1 MKWFS
6 HETVCLLVQKIER
19 YAELGMNGHP
29 IMRGNSQIYRI
40 KSLQDNIL
48 KVGKTTLATQMP
60 KALLLAFE
68 PGYHALPGVIAQDI
82 TSWSEMRQVLR
93 ELKKPE
99 VKEMFQSIVV
109 DTVDI
114 SADYCKKYVCSQHG
128 IEDLADA
135 GYGKGYTWFKDEF
148 NDVFRTLSQLGYA
161 VVFLGHDKE
170 IVSEDGKS
178 KIIRSALNNST
189 RTVIA
194 GMSDLYGYA
203 HQKEAGQMSVLTLR
217 CSDGSIEC
225 GGRFKY
231 IDEEIP
237 MNYQS
242 LVDAVRRAIDKEAA
256 EHSNKFVTDER
267 IAPVPKTETLD
278 YDALM
283 AEFQTLAGELMTKS
297 SSNGVKITS
306 IVERYLGKG
315 KKASE
320 ATPDQ
325 VEMLNLI
332 ILEMRDLNK

>member
-1 MKWFS
+1 M
-6 HETVCLLVQKIER
+6 
-19 YAELGMNGHP
+19 
-29 IMRGNSQIYRI
+29 
-40 KSLQDNIL
+40 
-48 KVGKTTLATQMP
+48 
-60 KALLLAFE
+60 
-68 PGYHALPGVIAQDI
+68 
-82 TSWSEMRQVLR
+82 
-93 ELKKPE
+93 
-99 VKEMFQSIVV
+99 
-109 DTVDI
+109 
-114 SADYCKKYVCSQHG
+114 
-128 IEDLADA
+128 
-135 GYGKGYTWFKDEF
+135 
-148 NDVFRTLSQLGYA
+148 SQLGYA

-178 KIIRSALNNST
+178 KIIRSALSNST

-194 GMSDLYGYA
+194 GMADLYGYA

-242 LVDAVRRAIDKEAA
+242 LVEAVRKAIDKEAA
-256 EHSNKFVTDER
+256 EHDNKFVTNER
-267 IAPVPKTETLD
+267 IAPMPKSEILD

-283 AEFQTLAGELMTKS
+283 AEFQDLAGQLMTKS
-297 SSNGVKITS
+297 ASNGVKITS
-306 IVERYLGKG
+306 LVERYLGKG

-320 ATPDQ
+320 ATPEQ

>member
-1 MKWFS
+1 M
-6 HETVCLLVQKIER
+6 
-19 YAELGMNGHP
+19 
-29 IMRGNSQIYRI
+29 MRGNSQNYRI

-68 PGYHALPGVIAQDI
+68 PGYHALPGVMAQDI

-114 SADYCKKYVCSQHG
+114 ASDYCKKYVCNQHE
-128 IEDLADA
+128 IEDLGDA

-178 KIIRSALNNST
+178 KIIRSALSNST

-194 GMSDLYGYA
+194 GMADLYGYA

-242 LVDAVRRAIDKEAA
+242 LVEAVRKAIDKEAA
-256 EHSNKFVTDER
+256 EHDNKFVTNER
-267 IAPVPKTETLD
+267 IAPMPKSEVLD

-283 AEFQTLAGELMTKS
+283 AEFQDLAGQLMTKS
-297 SSNGVKITS
+297 ASNGVKITS
-306 IVERYLGKG
+306 IIEKYLGKG
-315 KKASE
+315 KRIAE
-320 ATPDQ
+320 ATPNQ
-325 VEMLNLI
+325 TEMINLI
-332 ILEMRDLNK
+332 LLEIRELAKE

>member
-1 MKWFS
+1 MAINLTTLKPNVVSRDLSGYITF
-6 HETVCLLVQKIER
+6 L
-19 YAELGMNGHP
+19 YGAP
-29 IMRGNSQIYRI
+29 
-40 KSLQDNIL
+40 

-68 PGYHALPGVIAQDI
+68 PGYHALPGVMAQDI

-99 VKEMFQSIVV
+99 VKEMFQSVVV
-109 DTVDI
+109 DTIDI
-114 SADYCKKYVCSQHG
+114 AADACKKYVCNQHG
-128 IEDLADA
+128 IEDLGDA

-178 KIIRSALNNST
+178 KIIRSALSNST
-189 RTVIA
+189 RIVIA
-194 GMSDLYGYA
+194 GMADIYGYA

-242 LVDAVRRAIDKEAA
+242 LTDAVHRAIDKEAA
-256 EHSNKFVTDER
+256 EYGNKYVTNER
-267 IAPVPKTETLD
+267 IAPIPQTEELNF
-278 YDALM
+278 DALM
-283 AEFQTLAGELMTKS
+283 AEFQTLAGELMGKS
-297 SSNGVKITS
+297 SSNAVKITS
-306 IVERYLGKG
+306 LVEKYLGKG
-315 KKASE
+315 KKVSE
-320 ATPDQ
+320 ATPEQ

>member
-1 MKWFS
+1 MAINL
-6 HETVCLLVQKIER
+6 T
-19 YAELGMNGHP
+19 A
-29 IMRGNSQIYRI
+29 I
-40 KSLQDNIL
+40 KPNIVSRDL
-48 KVGKTTLATQMP
+48 SGYITFLYGAPKVGKTTLATQMP

-68 PGYHALPGVIAQDI
+68 PGYHALPGVMAQDI

-114 SADYCKKYVCSQHG
+114 ASDYCKKYVCNQHE
-128 IEDLADA
+128 IEDLGDA

-178 KIIRSALNNST
+178 KIIRSALSNST

-194 GMSDLYGYA
+194 GMADLYGYA

-242 LVDAVRRAIDKEAA
+242 LVEAVRKAIDKEAA
-256 EHSNKFVTDER
+256 EHDNKFVTNER
-267 IAPVPKTETLD
+267 IAPMPKSEVLD

-283 AEFQTLAGELMTKS
+283 AEFQDLAGQLMTKS
-297 SSNGVKITS
+297 ASNGVKITS
-306 IVERYLGKG
+306 IIEKYLGKG
-315 KKASE
+315 KRIAE
-320 ATPDQ
+320 ATPNQ
-325 VEMLNLI
+325 TEMINLI
-332 ILEMRDLNK
+332 LLEIRELAKE

>member
-1 MKWFS
+1 MAINLTTLKPNVVSRDLSGYITF
-6 HETVCLLVQKIER
+6 L
-19 YAELGMNGHP
+19 YGAP
-29 IMRGNSQIYRI
+29 
-40 KSLQDNIL
+40 

-68 PGYHALPGVIAQDI
+68 PGYHALPGVMAQDI

-99 VKEMFQSIVV
+99 VKEMFQSVVV
-109 DTVDI
+109 DTIDI
-114 SADYCKKYVCSQHG
+114 AADACKKYVCNQHG
-128 IEDLADA
+128 IEDLGDA

-178 KIIRSALNNST
+178 KIIRSALSNST
-189 RTVIA
+189 RIVIA
-194 GMSDLYGYA
+194 GMADIYGYA

-242 LVDAVRRAIDKEAA
+242 LTDAVHRAIDKEAA
-256 EHSNKFVTDER
+256 EHDNKYVTNER
-267 IAPVPKTETLD
+267 IAPIPQTEELNF
-278 YDALM
+278 DALM
-283 AEFQTLAGELMTKS
+283 AEFQTLAGELMGKS
-297 SSNGVKITS
+297 SSNAVKITS
-306 IVERYLGKG
+306 LVEKYLGKG
-315 KKASE
+315 KKVSE
-320 ATPDQ
+320 ATPEQ